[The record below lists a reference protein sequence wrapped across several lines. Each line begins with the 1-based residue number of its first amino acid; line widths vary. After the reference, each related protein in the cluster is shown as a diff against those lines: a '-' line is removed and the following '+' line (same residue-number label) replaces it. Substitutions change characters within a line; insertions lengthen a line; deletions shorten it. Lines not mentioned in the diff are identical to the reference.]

1 MKPINNIVTE
11 ASDQNIA
18 FVRTSVY
25 SFIKHNQWFSGTLH
39 LLTHPSLPLSQASI
53 NSIRSIYNKLSIIST
68 SASPLI
74 IRLLE
79 LKKSFPQAELQKFLK
94 YSIFFNKLESIFY
107 FNSKS
112 LFTKDIRE
120 HLYYSN
126 TLADDDFN
134 YIYKSVNIC
143 IDLNLIDSCNL
154 TNEFFFSR
162 DFKNLI
168 FDLVKL
174 NENFYSDSSLFP
186 DTKFKQLSNRLT
198 QVSAILF
205 NNTTNDRLSKVNQ
218 IWLQKNKEVTVS
230 LTRPINSLKNNNLK
244 VIEKK
249 INSIQLSG
257 KSVFEDHHKIISYFN
272 NKTICLVANS
282 SELLKHN
289 HGKLIDSH
297 DIIVRF
303 NGYKIIEENTGI
315 RTDIHCVFR
324 DYIIPFSS
332 YIDYKMVVSANFK
345 KWNDSILKYHSKD
358 AVAKGYKII
367 KFNYP
372 NQEQLISSK
381 LGNIRI
387 PTSGLVFFSFLNS
400 IGVSKN
406 TTLIGFNAYQGG
418 DASTI
423 LRNNNDS
430 SLSASHDYDLEFKYL
445 SNNFNELLPGVL
457 KYKY

>member
-1 MKPINNIVTE
+1 MEPINNIVTE

-25 SFIKHNQWFSGTLH
+25 SFIKHNRWFSGTLH
-39 LLTHPSLPLSQASI
+39 LLTHPNLPLSQASI

-205 NNTTNDRLSKVNQ
+205 NNTTNDRLSKVNK
-218 IWLQKNKEVTVS
+218 IWLQKNKEVT
-230 LTRPINSLKNNNLK
+230 LLLNKPINSVKNNNLK
-244 VIEKK
+244 TIEK
-249 INSIQLSG
+249 INLIQTLKKSI
-257 KSVFEDHHKIISYFN
+257 FEDHHKIVSYFN

-282 SELLKHN
+282 SELLKHEY
-289 HGKLIDSH
+289 GKLIDSH

-303 NGYKIIEENTGI
+303 NGYKIIEEKTGF
-315 RTDIHCVFR
+315 RTDVHCVFR
-324 DYIIPFSS
+324 DYIIPSNDH
-332 YIDYKMVVSANFK
+332 IDYKMIVSSNLK
-345 KWNDSILKYHSKD
+345 KWSESILKYHEKE
-358 AVAKGYKII
+358 ALVKGYKII

-372 NQEQLISSK
+372 NRIQLISSK
-381 LGNIRI
+381 LGNIKI

-406 TTLIGFNAYQGG
+406 VSLIGFNAYNGG
-418 DASTI
+418 DNSTI
-423 LRNNNDS
+423 LRNNNHSALS
-430 SLSASHDYDLEFKYL
+430 SAHDYALEFRYL
-445 SNNFNELLPGVL
+445 FNNFNEILPGVL